1 MANATL
7 VYKQLKLSSRYG
19 VEERAYFG
27 FDLSEYLPDGYY
39 IKSATLTLENYQQN
53 TSTSTYG
60 KLTISEEEIAIG
72 TTSSHATKS
81 FDVIDRVKQTTLGVV
96 PAPLWL
102 VKFTNDTSTVRTVVF
117 TDIRLTIEYEP
128 LSISCDL
135 TGRRFI
141 AGTAFTITPT
151 LTRPDSTYNA
161 TIYLNDNASIST
173 TNVAYGE
180 SCTFTIPV
188 SWAQYITTS
197 RYTTVKVKLS
207 TSAKAQG
214 GTRATKLTVNADDII
229 RPLDFNSESLMPTI
243 NSVSIVP
250 VNDVLND
257 PDTYIVGRKLRFAIK
272 DITLL
277 YGASVSG
284 ATLTDYNGTSY
295 SLTYSETYGWY
306 VELSVNDY
314 GSNKAFRFNI
324 TDSRS
329 LTASYGQQI
338 DIVKYELPKLTNY
351 YVQRGDIDGNADD
364 TGDYLW
370 AYAVFSCTPFTYQS
384 GTKLNDV
391 TCALA
396 YKVETATAYTD
407 SGTLETGVSAM
418 VGGTGKVLS
427 GDDAYIIKYTITDA
441 LTAVEKEITVE
452 AAAYTMHFQAGGK
465 AVWVGDSSNGKPK
478 QSFGVGSKWTSYFTG
493 DIYFGGK
500 FDSGVYSGG
509 HKVSNELC
517 LRQSFTATILSGSAN
532 WIKQSDGSYGQ
543 SIAVSGLLPQGIP
556 FVDVNLSGKTMSEAE
571 NISSA
576 MQYVYRAVTSD
587 NELYVYS
594 TSNSLPVDVPV
605 KICVIYRLAD
615 EPEVGSNG

>member
-1 MANATL
+1 MATANIVFKTITL
-7 VYKQLKLSSRYG
+7 YSNNGIESG
-19 VEERAYFG
+19 AYFG
-27 FDLSEYLPDGYY
+27 FDLSSYLPDGYY
-39 IKSATLTLENYQQN
+39 VKSATLTVENYEPN
-53 TSTSTYG
+53 TTGSSYG
-60 KLTISEEEIAIG
+60 KLIINDEEVTIG
-72 TTSSHATKS
+72 TSSSHATKS
-81 FDVIDRVKQTTLGVV
+81 FDATERTKQTILGQF
-96 PAPLWL
+96 PAPVWL
-102 VKFTNDTSTVRTVVF
+102 AKFTNDLSKKGTLF
-117 TDIRLTIEYEP
+117 LIAQLDIEYEP

-135 TGRRFI
+135 TGRQFI
-141 AGTAFTITPT
+141 AGTGFTFTPT
-151 LTRPDSTYNA
+151 LTRPDSTYDA
-161 TIYLNDNASIST
+161 TVYLNDNASISM

-207 TSAKAQG
+207 TSAQAQG

-229 RPLDFNSESLMPTI
+229 CPLAFDSESLMPTI
-243 NSVSIVP
+243 NSVSIAP
-250 VNDVLND
+250 VDDVLKD
-257 PDTYIVGRKLRFAIK
+257 PDTYIVGRKLRFAVT

-277 YGASVSG
+277 YGASADR

-306 VELSVNDY
+306 VELNANDY
-314 GSNKAFRFNI
+314 GSNKAFVFSI
-324 TDSRS
+324 TDSRG
-329 LTASYGQQI
+329 LTASHTKKI
-338 DIVKYELPKLTNY
+338 DIVQYEVPKLTNY
-351 YVQRGDIDGNADD
+351 YVQRGDTDGNADD

-370 AYAVFSCTPFTYQS
+370 AYAVFSCTDFTYQA
-384 GTKLNDV
+384 GTKSNAV

-396 YKVETATAYTD
+396 YKTETASTYTS
-407 SGTLETGVSAM
+407 SGTLGEGVAAK
-418 VGGTGKVLS
+418 VGGKVLS
-427 GDDAYIIKYTITDA
+427 GDDVYIIKFTLKDVLST
-441 LTAVEKEITVE
+441 VEKEITVE

-500 FDSGVYSGG
+500 FDGGAYSGG

-532 WIKQSDGSYGQ
+532 WIEQSDGSYGQ
-543 SIAVSGLLPQGIP
+543 SITVSGLLPQGIP
-556 FVDVNLSGKTMSEAE
+556 FVDVNLSGKTISEAE
-571 NISSA
+571 DIFSA